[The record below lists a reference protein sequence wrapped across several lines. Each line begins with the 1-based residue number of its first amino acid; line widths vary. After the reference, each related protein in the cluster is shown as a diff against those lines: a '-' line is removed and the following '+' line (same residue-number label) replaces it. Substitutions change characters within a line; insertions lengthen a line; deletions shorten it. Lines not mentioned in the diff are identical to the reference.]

1 MRSRKKAGRG
11 SLLTLVGAALLATL
25 TLVLI
30 AGCGG
35 GSSSSSSSGSSES
48 SSTAG
53 SEEGGGGGGET
64 SNASSCLKE
73 AEAGVAAAQ
82 EPLKLELPG
91 EKVDFS
97 EVEGGDVW
105 FISATQS
112 VPLLTEISKGFSEAA
127 KEVGLTP
134 HVYDGKGEVTTQTQG
149 FEQAIN
155 EHADGIVLQ
164 GVEPAVVSSTLAK
177 AKAAGIPVIDSFN
190 TSPEDPLPDG
200 IDAHVTAEFSA
211 SGEVMAK
218 YILAKTNCEA
228 HVEAIGSTVFKVN
241 KDVNEGAEKAFG
253 ELCPECEFNFDNV
266 DFTQLATSVQ
276 TVVSSAINS
285 NPKLNFGLADADAV
299 APYMAQA
306 ITQTGKDIPIIGHDG
321 VEANLEEIR
330 QGKPQVAD
338 MVFPPSPSIGW
349 AEIDQLGRVMTGME
363 PTEADQ
369 IPSQLFDKE
378 TLPAKGEDLFPE
390 YAEYQQEYLAE
401 WGKG

>member
-11 SLLTLVGAALLATL
+11 SLLTLVGTALLATL

-35 GSSSSSSSGSSES
+35 GSSSSSSGGSSES

-53 SEEGGGGGGET
+53 SESSGGGEMST
-64 SNASSCLKE
+64 ASCMKE
-73 AEAGVAAAQ
+73 AAAGVKAA
-82 EPLKLELPG
+82 EVPLKLELPA

-97 EVEGGDVW
+97 EIEGGNVW

-112 VPLLTEISKGFSEAA
+112 VPLLTEISKGFTEAA
-127 KEVGLTP
+127 GEVGLTP
-134 HVYDGKGEVTTQTQG
+134 HVYDGKGEVTTQNQG
-149 FEQAIN
+149 LEQAIN

-164 GVEPAVVSSTLAK
+164 GVEPAVVSANLAK
-177 AKAAGIPVIDSFN
+177 ATAAEIPVIDSFN
-190 TSPEDPLPDG
+190 TSPEDPLPSG
-200 IDAHVTAEFSA
+200 ISAHVTADFTT

-218 YILAKTNCEA
+218 YVLDKTECEA
-228 HVEAIGSTVFKVN
+228 NVEAIGSSVFKVN
-241 KDVNEGAEKAFG
+241 KDVNEGAEKVFS
-253 ELCPECEFNFDNV
+253 ELCSECGFNFGNV

-276 TVVSSAINS
+276 SVVSSAINS
-285 NPKLNFGLADADAV
+285 NPDLNFGLADADAV

-338 MVFPPSPSIGW
+338 MVFPPSQSIGW

-378 TLPAKGEDLFPE
+378 TLPAKGEELFPE
-390 YAEYQQEYLAE
+390 YKEFQQDYLTE
-401 WGKG
+401 WGEG